1 MVAWV
6 EINKSA
12 LRHNIREL
20 RHLIGDKTRLIAV
33 VKANAYGH
41 GIVET
46 SRLFIEE
53 GAEMVAV
60 TRLEE
65 AIPLREAGIDAP
77 ILLMAPNLPDECQS
91 AVEIGVTSCVNT
103 IEDAERL
110 SEAATKLKKTALVQ
124 LKINTGMGRLGV
136 EADNAVET
144 AKQMRALPGLK
155 LTGVWTHFASAAERD
170 PSLMHRQ
177 YALFQPLIQQ
187 ISYVTKL
194 SVQKFH
200 CANSAAILRFPSM
213 RLSCVRPGTLLYGQ
227 FPSQMAAEAALTQH
241 LTLRDGFCVKA
252 RIIALKNIKRGQSV
266 GYGPEWKAT
275 RPSRIATIAIG
286 YYDGLSLEPHTRTP
300 SYAETK
306 RAAQLATKRAL
317 QWYGV
322 KGEEAF
328 RTVHLHGE
336 KASIIGRI
344 AMQQC
349 SIDVTHLPQAQ
360 IGDPVTL
367 SMRRLC
373 ASPLLPRLYIED

>member
-1 MVAWV
+1 MVSWV

-20 RHLIGDKTRLIAV
+20 RQLIGDKTRLIAV

-46 SRLFIEE
+46 SRLFVEE
-53 GAEMVAV
+53 GAQMLAV
-60 TRLEE
+60 TRLDE
-65 AIPLREAGIDAP
+65 AIPLREAGIEAP
-77 ILLMAPNLPDECQS
+77 ILLMAPLLPDECQG
-91 AVEIGVTSCVNT
+91 AIEMGVTACINT

-110 SEAATKLKKTALVQ
+110 SEAAVKQKKTALVQ

-136 EADNAVET
+136 EADISVET
-144 AKQMRALPGLK
+144 SKQILALPNLQ
-155 LTGVWTHFASAAERD
+155 LTGAWTHFASAAERD
-170 PSLMHRQ
+170 PNLMHRQ

-187 ISYVTKL
+187 ISYATKL
-194 SVQKFH
+194 PVQNFH

-252 RIIALKNIKRGQSV
+252 RIVALKNIKRGQTV

-275 RPSRIATIAIG
+275 RPSRIATLAIG
-286 YYDGLSLEPHTRTP
+286 YYDGLSLEPHTRTA

-306 RAAQLATKRAL
+306 RATQVATKRAL

-322 KGEEAF
+322 KGEESF
-328 RTVHLHGE
+328 RTVRLHGE

-360 IGDPVTL
+360 IGDAVTI

-373 ASPLLPRLYIED
+373 ASPLLPRLYVED

>member
-6 EINKSA
+6 EVNKSA

-20 RHLIGDKTRLIAV
+20 RHLIGDHTRLIAV

-46 SRLFIEE
+46 SRLFVEE
-53 GAEMVAV
+53 GADMLAV
-60 TRLEE
+60 TRLDE
-65 AIPLREAGIDAP
+65 AIPLRQAGIEAP
-77 ILLMAPNLPDECQS
+77 ILLMSPNLPEECES
-91 AVEIGVTSCVNT
+91 AIANSVHSCVNT

-136 EADNAVET
+136 EADIAVET
-144 AKQMRALPGLK
+144 AKQIQALPGLE
-155 LTGVWTHFASAAERD
+155 LTGAFTHFASAAERD
-170 PSLMHRQ
+170 PNLMHRQ

-187 ISYVTKL
+187 ISFATKL
-194 SVQKFH
+194 PVQNFH
-200 CANSAAILRFPSM
+200 CANSATILRFPSM
-213 RLSCVRPGTLLYGQ
+213 RLSCVRPGTILYGQ
-227 FPSQMAAEAALTQH
+227 FPSQMAAEAGQTQH
-241 LTLRDGFCVKA
+241 FTLRDGFSVKA
-252 RIIALKNIKRGQSV
+252 RIIALKNLKRGQSV

-275 RPSRIATIAIG
+275 RPSRIATVAIG
-286 YYDGLSLEPHTRTP
+286 YYDGLSLEPNTRTA

-306 RAAQLATKRAL
+306 RATQIATKRAL

-322 KGEEAF
+322 KGEESF
-328 RTVHLHGE
+328 RQVRLHGE

-360 IGDPVTL
+360 IGDAVTL

-373 ASPLLPRLYIED
+373 ASPLLPRVYVED